1 MLHKQVMY
9 RDVSREKWRKNL
21 VGRLRVEVTI
31 AEEEYPAYVL

>member
-1 MLHKQVMY
+1 MLHMQVMY
-9 RDVSREKWRKNL
+9 RKNVEDL